1 MRFLVDSSDFQYF
14 MKAFVYVQ
22 GFCEDSICFHGFGQ
36 LFVFLFGGVRS
47 TCVCVFK
54 THILSNYTPHIYQ
67 HMSAQKTD
75 LLSVQ
80 TPARLSARTK
90 DLLPAQATG
99 LLSEQTA
106 ELFSYPI

>member
-1 MRFLVDSSDFQYF
+1 MRIPYVFTALVNYLYSFLGGS
-14 MKAFVYVQ
+14 
-22 GFCEDSICFHGFGQ
+22 GQ
-36 LFVFLFGGVRS
+36 HV
-47 TCVCVFK
+47 CVCVFK
-54 THILSNYTPHIYQ
+54 TPILLNYTPHIYQ

-90 DLLPAQATG
+90 DLLSAQATG